1 MLNASEKRLV
11 SEWVDLGAQYYN
23 SPRDS
28 SNVLRGVTGLSQ
40 TVFNARVYPILL
52 TRCAT
57 CHQAVG
63 LPGTGGT
70 ASNPGFVGRRYVLTG
85 QPDGDY
91 NVTLSMVGNVSTPA
105 TTLLLSRP
113 ASAGVSPPHGVA
125 PIGGGPV
132 MPAGS
137 PDYLCVA
144 SWIQGLGCP

>member
-1 MLNASEKRLV
+1 MNPSEKRLL
-11 SEWVDLGAQYYN
+11 SEWIDLGAQYYN
-23 SPRDS
+23 SPRDAGG
-28 SNVLRGVTGLSQ
+28 VPRAVTGLSQ
-40 TVFNARVYPILL
+40 AVFNTRVSPILRA
-52 TRCAT
+52 RCAT

-70 ASNPGFVGRRYVLTG
+70 APNPGFVGRRYVLTG

-91 NVTLSMVGNVSTPA
+91 NVTLSMVGNVSNPA

-113 ASAGVSPPHGVA
+113 ASAGTTPVHGVA
-125 PIGGGPV
+125 PIVGGPV

-137 PDYLCVA
+137 TDYLCVA